1 MQHQGTLAV
10 SGHVFRVE
18 RKRGPHWYIK
28 YRIGPKQI
36 QKRLGPAWL
45 DKGEPPSGYHTRK
58 TAEAALAALLTDA
71 RRGIALPHST
81 GSGATVREAAEE
93 WLRHSEWE
101 RGAKPSTPFRKRS
114 GSPSPSFVTGNF
126 ATRKRPTSDVGTN
139 LDDKEERASLVAFGK
154 YAVDRKESFEVR
166 REVAPDPERKVSA
179 FSGWQAYGVPRVIPH
194 LQMNREASKMARPAT
209 SVAHGEGRSSAENI
223 NRGSDLLGR
232 AGRQRSSRILR
243 RNAELPGP
251 RLGSGA

>member
-1 MQHQGTLAV
+1 MQVQGTHAV

-18 RKRGPHWYIK
+18 RKGGPQWYIK

-71 RRGIALPHST
+71 RRGVALPHST

-101 RGAKPSTPFRKRS
+101 RGVKASTLS
-114 GSPSPSFVTGNF
+114 
-126 ATRKRPTSDVGTN
+126 
-139 LDDKEERASLVAFGK
+139 E
-154 YAVDRKESFEVR
+154 
-166 REVAPDPERKVSA
+166 
-179 FSGWQAYGVPRVIPH
+179 
-194 LQMNREASKMARPAT
+194 
-209 SVAHGEGRSSAENI
+209 
-223 NRGSDLLGR
+223 
-232 AGRQRSSRILR
+232 
-243 RNAELPGP
+243 
-251 RLGSGA
+251 